1 MPNSKDSLDKK
12 FPLVSIVVPVFNE
25 FSTVVQAVKN
35 LQAALGEF
43 SLEILVVDDGS
54 SDGTTELIRDMESWE
69 GVFPLFHAVNQG
81 KGAALRTAFDR
92 ATGSVV
98 VIQDA
103 DLEYDP
109 QDIPRL
115 IQPILDGYADVVY
128 GSRFRGQSQRV
139 HLFWHRVA
147 NALLTLF
154 SNMLTN
160 LNLSDMET
168 CYKAFRIEV
177 VRKLRLRENRFG
189 IEPEMTAKVAK
200 QKCRVYEVPIS
211 YHGRDYAAG
220 KKIGF
225 RDALQA
231 AWCIL
236 WYRISG

>member
-1 MPNSKDSLDKK
+1 MPLENSPKK
-12 FPLVSIVVPVFNE
+12 SPLVSIIVPVFNE
-25 FSTVVQAVKN
+25 SSTIVQAVKN
-35 LQAALGEF
+35 LQATLGEF

-54 SDGTTELIRDMESWE
+54 NDGTTELVREMESWE
-69 GVFPLFHAVNQG
+69 GVFPLFHEFNQG
-81 KGAALRTAFDR
+81 KGAALRTGFAQ

-109 QDIPRL
+109 RDIPRL
-115 IQPILDGYADVVY
+115 IQPILDDYADVVY

-177 VRKLRLRENRFG
+177 VRKLKLRENRFG
-189 IEPEMTAKVAK
+189 IEPEMTAKIAK

-225 RDALQA
+225 RDAVRA

-236 WYRISG
+236 RYRISD

>member
-1 MPNSKDSLDKK
+1 MPENPSEQ
-12 FPLVSIVVPVFNE
+12 FPRVSIVVPVFNE
-25 FSTVVQAVKN
+25 SATVVQAIKN

-54 SDGTTELIRDMESWE
+54 NDGTTELIRAMESWV
-69 GVFPLFHAVNQG
+69 GVFPLFHEINQG
-81 KGAALRTAFDR
+81 KGAALRTAFAQ
-92 ATGSVV
+92 ATGAVI

-109 QDIPRL
+109 RDIPRL
-115 IQPILDGYADVVY
+115 IQPILDSYADVVY

-177 VRKLRLRENRFG
+177 VRKLKLRENRFG
-189 IEPEMTAKVAK
+189 IEPEMTAKIAK
-200 QKCRVYEVPIS
+200 QGCRVYEVPIS
-211 YHGRDYAAG
+211 YRGRDYAAG

-225 RDALQA
+225 RDALRA
-231 AWCIL
+231 AWCIIR
-236 WYRISG
+236 YRIAD

>member
-1 MPNSKDSLDKK
+1 MPNSKDSPEQ

-25 FSTVVQAVKN
+25 SATVVQAVKN

-43 SLEILVVDDGS
+43 CLEILVVDDGS
-54 SDGTTELIRDMESWE
+54 SDGTTELVRDMESWD
-69 GVFPLFHAVNQG
+69 GVFPLFHEINQG
-81 KGAALRTAFDR
+81 KGAALRTAFAQAR
-92 ATGSVV
+92 GSVV

-115 IQPILDGYADVVY
+115 IQPILDDYADVVY

-168 CYKAFRIEV
+168 GYKAFRIEV
-177 VRKLRLRENRFG
+177 VRQLKLRENRFG
-189 IEPEMTAKVAK
+189 VEPEMTAKIAK
-200 QKCRVYEVPIS
+200 QRCRVYEVPIS
-211 YHGRDYAAG
+211 YRGRDYAAG

-225 RDALQA
+225 RDALRA
-231 AWCIL
+231 AWCIIR
-236 WYRISG
+236 YRLAD